1 MRPSAH
7 AFSNPLAGA
16 SWGLTNVGK
25 GGIFQQLRFTF
36 ANGGL
41 DDQDFIFTVK
51 VAQEMAAQY
60 STDPEV
66 IQLTRRLFNGRLP
79 GYGPLKGHDEL
90 GEISHIV
97 RYFQGTNTLNTP
109 KHDLNRGMLFGD
121 QGSYRYQKDP
131 YGTEFFQ
138 SPAKVIRDI
147 QAGESGADC
156 DDVAMACAA
165 ALVAAGYPAMLMI
178 VDADAGAPGQF
189 NHVLIATKTFQPNE
203 MYGDNWFPVELI
215 HDFPLGKS
223 VKVSQYIPLRVDDY
237 DLSNKDTKLI
247 PTAFR

>member
-1 MRPSAH
+1 MRASAH

-36 ANGGL
+36 AAGGL

-66 IQLTRRLFNGRLP
+66 IQLTRRLFNGRIP
-79 GYGPLKGHDEL
+79 GHDALRGHDEL
-90 GEISHIV
+90 GEIQHIV
-97 RYFQGTNTLNTP
+97 NYFQGTNTLNTP
-109 KHDLNRGMLFGD
+109 ENQIGAPTLFGD
-121 QGSYRYQKDP
+121 RGSYRYQKDP

-165 ALVAAGYPAMLMI
+165 TLVAAGYPAMLMI
-178 VDADAGAPGQF
+178 VDADEGAPGQF
-189 NHVLIATKTFQPNE
+189 NHVLIASKTFQPNE
-203 MYGDNWFPVELI
+203 IYGNNWFPIELI
-215 HDFPLGKS
+215 HDFQMGKS
-223 VKVSQYIPLRVDDY
+223 
-237 DLSNKDTKLI
+237 
-247 PTAFR
+247 F